1 MTGRHHALT
10 RSVQASQQQLSPGA
24 RRGFFFQPSFPRNG
38 VDRVPSKSSVSRWR
52 VTVIA
57 GSRGREVC
65 ELQAE
70 SAEAAIKRAIRE
82 HGIENPE
89 RQKRLGAYR
98 VG

>member
-1 MTGRHHALT
+1 MKR
-10 RSVQASQQQLSPGA
+10 
-24 RRGFFFQPSFPRNG
+24 
-38 VDRVPSKSSVSRWR
+38 RVPSNVSAARWR

-82 HGIENPE
+82 HGIEDPE
-89 RQKRLGAYR
+89 RQKRAGGLSGVGRQLKRPGARAQYAGAATR
-98 VG
+98 HVFGGQ